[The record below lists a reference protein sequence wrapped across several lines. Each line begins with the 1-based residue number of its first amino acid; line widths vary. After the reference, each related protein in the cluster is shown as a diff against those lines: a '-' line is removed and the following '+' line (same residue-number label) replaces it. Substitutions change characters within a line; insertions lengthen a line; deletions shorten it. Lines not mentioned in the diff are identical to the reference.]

1 MNTQLVSS
9 LVQIIRSLSKE
20 ERSALTEQ
28 LFFDSSYPTS
38 FELTILALQGE
49 SLEFLNREPD
59 LYTLADGEPI

>member
-9 LVQIIRSLSKE
+9 LIQIIRSLPRE

-38 FELTILALQGE
+38 FELMTLGLQGE

-59 LYTLADGEPI
+59 LYTIEDGEPI

>member
-9 LVQIIRSLSKE
+9 LVQIIRSLPRE

-38 FELTILALQGE
+38 FELTTLALQGK

-59 LYTLADGEPI
+59 LYTIEGGEPI